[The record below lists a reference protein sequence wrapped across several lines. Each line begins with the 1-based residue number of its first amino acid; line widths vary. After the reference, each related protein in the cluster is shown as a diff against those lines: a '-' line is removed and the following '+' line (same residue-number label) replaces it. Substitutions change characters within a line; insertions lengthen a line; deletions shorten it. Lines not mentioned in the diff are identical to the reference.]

1 MPKELVNAIT
11 SKLKYRNTSVD
22 VGKRNGKHEQSKMY
36 ENKTQ
41 SYICLHFSQQKNYLH
56 NRYWRNTLIG
66 SYLNVARTRY
76 HHDRAII
83 TVGRVIRVKILY
95 YPTQDWHQTRN
106 QFIAASQLENFT
118 TAYNYMKHNY
128 AWYNK
133 LLIHHALRHWR
144 RISASKHCNK
154 F

>member
-1 MPKELVNAIT
+1 MAKRHQYLWCLVELPN
-11 SKLKYRNTSVD
+11 
-22 VGKRNGKHEQSKMY
+22 GKREWYCISKVLRKALLW
-36 ENKTQ
+36 E
-41 SYICLHFSQQKNYLH
+41 KNYLH

-95 YPTQDWHQTRN
+95 YPTRDWHWTRN

-133 LLIHHALRHWR
+133 LSIHHALRHWR

>member
-1 MPKELVNAIT
+1 MAKRHQYLWCLVELPN
-11 SKLKYRNTSVD
+11 
-22 VGKRNGKHEQSKMY
+22 GKRKWYCISKVLRRALLW
-36 ENKTQ
+36 K
-41 SYICLHFSQQKNYLH
+41 KNYLH

-95 YPTQDWHQTRN
+95 YPTQDWHWTRN

>member
-1 MPKELVNAIT
+1 MAKRHQYLWCLVELP
-11 SKLKYRNTSVD
+11 
-22 VGKRNGKHEQSKMY
+22 NGKCEWYCISKVLRKALLW
-36 ENKTQ
+36 E
-41 SYICLHFSQQKNYLH
+41 KNCLH

-95 YPTQDWHQTRN
+95 YPTQDWHWTRN

>member
-1 MPKELVNAIT
+1 MAKRHQYLWCLVELPN
-11 SKLKYRNTSVD
+11 
-22 VGKRNGKHEQSKMY
+22 GKREWYCISKVLRKALLW
-36 ENKTQ
+36 E
-41 SYICLHFSQQKNYLH
+41 KNHLH

-95 YPTQDWHQTRN
+95 YPIQDWHWTRN

-144 RISASKHCNK
+144 RISTSKHCNK

>member
-1 MPKELVNAIT
+1 MAKRHQYLWCLVELPN
-11 SKLKYRNTSVD
+11 
-22 VGKRNGKHEQSKMY
+22 GKREWYCLSKVLRKALLW
-36 ENKTQ
+36 E
-41 SYICLHFSQQKNYLH
+41 KNHLH

-95 YPTQDWHQTRN
+95 YPTQDWHWTGN

>member
-1 MPKELVNAIT
+1 MAKRHQYLWCLVELP
-11 SKLKYRNTSVD
+11 
-22 VGKRNGKHEQSKMY
+22 NGKCEWYCISKVLR
-36 ENKTQ
+36 KA
-41 SYICLHFSQQKNYLH
+41 LLWKKNYLH

-95 YPTQDWHQTRN
+95 YPTQDWHWTGN

>member
-1 MPKELVNAIT
+1 MAKRHQYLWCLVELP
-11 SKLKYRNTSVD
+11 
-22 VGKRNGKHEQSKMY
+22 NGKCEWYCISKVLRRALLW
-36 ENKTQ
+36 E
-41 SYICLHFSQQKNYLH
+41 KNCLH

-95 YPTQDWHQTRN
+95 YPTQDRHWTRN

>member
-1 MPKELVNAIT
+1 MAKRHQYLWCLVELPN
-11 SKLKYRNTSVD
+11 
-22 VGKRNGKHEQSKMY
+22 GKRKWYCISKVLRRALLW
-36 ENKTQ
+36 K
-41 SYICLHFSQQKNYLH
+41 KNYLH

-95 YPTQDWHQTRN
+95 YPTQDWHWTGN

>member
-1 MPKELVNAIT
+1 MAKRHQYLWCLVELP
-11 SKLKYRNTSVD
+11 
-22 VGKRNGKHEQSKMY
+22 NGKCEWYCISKVLRRALLW
-36 ENKTQ
+36 K
-41 SYICLHFSQQKNYLH
+41 KNYLH

-95 YPTQDWHQTRN
+95 YPTQDWHWTGN

>member
-1 MPKELVNAIT
+1 MAKRHQYIWCLVELPN
-11 SKLKYRNTSVD
+11 
-22 VGKRNGKHEQSKMY
+22 GKREWYCISKVLRKALLW
-36 ENKTQ
+36 E
-41 SYICLHFSQQKNYLH
+41 KNYLH

-76 HHDRAII
+76 HHDQAII

-95 YPTQDWHQTRN
+95 YPTQDWHWTRN

>member
-1 MPKELVNAIT
+1 MAKRHQYLWCLVELPN
-11 SKLKYRNTSVD
+11 
-22 VGKRNGKHEQSKMY
+22 GKREWYCISKVLRKALLW
-36 ENKTQ
+36 E
-41 SYICLHFSQQKNYLH
+41 KNYLH

-95 YPTQDWHQTRN
+95 YPTRDLHWTRN

-133 LLIHHALRHWR
+133 LSIHHALRHWR

>member
-1 MPKELVNAIT
+1 M
-11 SKLKYRNTSVD
+11 
-22 VGKRNGKHEQSKMY
+22 G
-36 ENKTQ
+36 
-41 SYICLHFSQQKNYLH
+41 KNYLH

-95 YPTQDWHQTRN
+95 YPTQDWHWTGN

>member
-1 MPKELVNAIT
+1 MAKRHQYLWCLVELSN
-11 SKLKYRNTSVD
+11 
-22 VGKRNGKHEQSKMY
+22 GKREWYCISKVLRKALLW
-36 ENKTQ
+36 E
-41 SYICLHFSQQKNYLH
+41 KNYLR
-56 NRYWRNTLIG
+56 NQYWRNTLIG

-95 YPTQDWHQTRN
+95 YPTQDWHWTRN

>member
-1 MPKELVNAIT
+1 MAKRHQYLWCLVELPN
-11 SKLKYRNTSVD
+11 
-22 VGKRNGKHEQSKMY
+22 GKREWYCISKVLRKALLW
-36 ENKTQ
+36 E
-41 SYICLHFSQQKNYLH
+41 KNHLH

-76 HHDRAII
+76 HHNRAII
-83 TVGRVIRVKILY
+83 IVGRVIRVKILY
-95 YPTQDWHQTRN
+95 YSTRDWHWTRN

>member
-1 MPKELVNAIT
+1 MAKRHQYLWCLVELPN
-11 SKLKYRNTSVD
+11 
-22 VGKRNGKHEQSKMY
+22 GKREWYCISKVLRRALLW
-36 ENKTQ
+36 E
-41 SYICLHFSQQKNYLH
+41 KNYLH

-83 TVGRVIRVKILY
+83 IVGRVIRVKILY
-95 YPTQDWHQTRN
+95 YPTQDWHWTRN

>member
-1 MPKELVNAIT
+1 MAKRHQYLWCLVELPN
-11 SKLKYRNTSVD
+11 
-22 VGKRNGKHEQSKMY
+22 GKREWYCISKVLRRALLW
-36 ENKTQ
+36 E
-41 SYICLHFSQQKNYLH
+41 KNYLH

-83 TVGRVIRVKILY
+83 TVGRVSQVKILY
-95 YPTQDWHQTRN
+95 YPTQDWHWTRN

>member
-1 MPKELVNAIT
+1 MAKRHQYLWCLVELPN
-11 SKLKYRNTSVD
+11 
-22 VGKRNGKHEQSKMY
+22 GKREWYCISKVLRKALLW
-36 ENKTQ
+36 E
-41 SYICLHFSQQKNYLH
+41 KNHLH

-95 YPTQDWHQTRN
+95 YPTQDWHWTRN

-144 RISASKHCNK
+144 RISTSKHCNK

>member
-1 MPKELVNAIT
+1 MAKRHQYLWCLVELSN
-11 SKLKYRNTSVD
+11 
-22 VGKRNGKHEQSKMY
+22 GKREWYCISKVLRKALLW
-36 ENKTQ
+36 E
-41 SYICLHFSQQKNYLH
+41 KNYSR
-56 NRYWRNTLIG
+56 NQYWRNTLIG

-95 YPTQDWHQTRN
+95 YPTQDWHWTRN

>member
-1 MPKELVNAIT
+1 MAKRHQYLWCLVELPN
-11 SKLKYRNTSVD
+11 
-22 VGKRNGKHEQSKMY
+22 GKREWYCISKVLR
-36 ENKTQ
+36 KA
-41 SYICLHFSQQKNYLH
+41 LLLQKSYLH

-95 YPTQDWHQTRN
+95 YPTQDWHWTRN

>member
-1 MPKELVNAIT
+1 MAKRHQYLWCLVELPNGNREWYCI
-11 SKLKYRNTSVD
+11 SKVLRKALLW
-22 VGKRNGKHEQSKMY
+22 E
-36 ENKTQ
+36 
-41 SYICLHFSQQKNYLH
+41 KNYLH
-56 NRYWRNTLIG
+56 NRYWCNTLIG

-95 YPTQDWHQTRN
+95 YPTRDWHWTRN
-106 QFIAASQLENFT
+106 QFIAASQLDNFT

>member
-1 MPKELVNAIT
+1 MAKRHQYLWCLVELPN
-11 SKLKYRNTSVD
+11 
-22 VGKRNGKHEQSKMY
+22 GKRKWYCISKVLRKALLW
-36 ENKTQ
+36 E
-41 SYICLHFSQQKNYLH
+41 KNYLH

-95 YPTQDWHQTRN
+95 YPTQDWHWTRN

-133 LLIHHALRHWR
+133 LSIHHALRHWR

>member
-1 MPKELVNAIT
+1 MAKRHQYLWCLVELP
-11 SKLKYRNTSVD
+11 
-22 VGKRNGKHEQSKMY
+22 NGKGEWYCISKVLRKALLW
-36 ENKTQ
+36 E
-41 SYICLHFSQQKNYLH
+41 KNYLH

-83 TVGRVIRVKILY
+83 TEGSVIRVKILY
-95 YPTQDWHQTRN
+95 YPTQYWHWTRN
-106 QFIAASQLENFT
+106 HFIAASQLENFT

>member
-1 MPKELVNAIT
+1 MAKRHQYLWCLVELPN
-11 SKLKYRNTSVD
+11 
-22 VGKRNGKHEQSKMY
+22 GKREWYCISKVLRKALLW
-36 ENKTQ
+36 E
-41 SYICLHFSQQKNYLH
+41 KNYLH

-76 HHDRAII
+76 HHDRVII

-95 YPTQDWHQTRN
+95 YPTQDWHWTRN
-106 QFIAASQLENFT
+106 QFIAAGQLDNFA

-144 RISASKHCNK
+144 RISTSKHCNK